1 MARQAFVKSISL
13 LDEAAGF
20 LQKKFVE
27 RKMAELNDNLKSCI
41 YRGNSSHT
49 NGGGGGATN
58 GFHDG
63 GAATAATASL
73 KQQNQNHF
81 QNLGRLA
88 SIANRNKK
96 FPALSDKVEVLQ
108 AG

>member
-1 MARQAFVKSISL
+1 MKSISL

-41 YRGNSSHT
+41 YRGNSGHT
-49 NGGGGGATN
+49 NGGGGGTTN

-63 GAATAATASL
+63 GASAAAASL
-73 KQQNQNHF
+73 KQQNQSHF

>member
-1 MARQAFVKSISL
+1 MKSISL

-41 YRGNSSHT
+41 YHGNSSHT
-49 NGGGGGATN
+49 NGDGGGATN

-63 GAATAATASL
+63 GASAAAASL
-73 KQQNQNHF
+73 KQQNQSHF

>member
-1 MARQAFVKSISL
+1 MKSISL

-63 GAATAATASL
+63 GAAASL
-73 KQQNQNHF
+73 KQQNQSHF